1 MGLPSLEPESS
12 PEWLRRAGA
21 VGGVGAFGGGGIEP
35 DELELELIAGNGG
48 RRGEMGEP
56 RSVNGFESGLSAS
69 KETTALNRS
78 ASPAGS
84 PEGFWIL
91 PERDILERHSA
102 DQIGGGGGEWGLA
115 VM

>member
-1 MGLPSLEPESS
+1 M
-12 PEWLRRAGA
+12 
-21 VGGVGAFGGGGIEP
+21 GGVGAFGGGGIEP

-91 PERDILERHSA
+91 PERDILERQRRS
-102 DQIGGGGGEWGLA
+102 DRWRWWGVGTSCNVRRSRLRGERNTSI
-115 VM
+115 